1 MAKKRLVV
9 YYSRTGNSKQIGD
22 MISKELRCDVDV
34 IDDLSDRDGI
44 RGWLK
49 GGWDA
54 WKNNP
59 TRIRYS
65 KTPSDYD
72 LIVLGGP
79 VWAGTMAPGVREY
92 LKWNKKR
99 ISQIAFF
106 CTYGGS
112 VSKTFDEMQGLS
124 KKPKA
129 TLGIKDKDLNSD
141 EDDVKKEVEK
151 EIKKFVRKLKR

>member
-9 YYSRTGNSKQIGD
+9 YYSRTGNSKELAETL
-22 MISKELRCDVDV
+22 SKKLKADIDV
-34 IDDLSDRDGI
+34 IDDLTNRNGKL
-44 RGWLK
+44 GWLK

-54 WKNNP
+54 WKGNS

-72 LIVLGGP
+72 LIILGGP
-79 VWAGTMAPGVREY
+79 VWAGTMAPAVREY

-99 ISQIAFF
+99 ISKIAFF
-106 CTYGGS
+106 CTFGGS
-112 VSKTFDEMQGLS
+112 VSKTFDEMQELS

-129 TLGIKDKDLNSD
+129 VLGIKDDDLNSD
-141 EDDVKKEVEK
+141 EDDVKKEVDK
-151 EIKKFVRKLKR
+151 EIKRFVKKCKK